1 MQIYNVLS
9 VYNFHF
15 RMSLLSTASTD
26 TPSPALPQEDGY
38 YNITLAKYGAAIQSL
53 IYVERVDGA
62 LVAYKT
68 LLGGDLGDRIGT
80 LKAINNNTLW
90 LVRNNG
96 RADAVATCRK
106 QRVRPLTRSERE
118 ALYNVAASARQP
130 SGSQVPELC

>member
-9 VYNFHF
+9 VYNFYF
-15 RMSLLSTASTD
+15 RMSLLSNASTD
-26 TPSPALPQEDGY
+26 TSSPALPQEDGY
-38 YNITLAKYGAAIQSL
+38 YNITLAKYGANIQSM
-53 IYVERVDGA
+53 IYVERVEGA

-68 LLGGDLGDRIGT
+68 LLGGDLGDKIGT

-96 RADAVATCRK
+96 RTDAVASCRK

-130 SGSQVPELC
+130 SGSQMPELF